1 MPQKRVFDIDRLDLN
16 AFATSLGL
24 VTVPTLKFVLQ
35 RCTSVAAD
43 ANNASSGAAETDGS
57 VNEESV
63 EGTDASTT
71 ALRVAVREKKNV
83 NKKLAR
89 LKEQIAK
96 ERLRKRIARGD
107 KEGVDEAP
115 ALDEPSSSRKKKP
128 SHS

>member
-43 ANNASSGAAETDGS
+43 ANNASSAAETDGS
-57 VNEESV
+57 VIEESV
-63 EGTDASTT
+63 EGIDANTT

-107 KEGVDEAP
+107 KEGVDEQAP
-115 ALDEPSSSRKKKP
+115 ALDEPSSLC
-128 SHS
+128 